1 MLLTRS
7 SVALTLLVLGV
18 FLLPISASAAT
29 KAPTCSLTVTTANG
43 TVTPG
48 TKDKILLAE
57 GDTINIEWKSK
68 NAKIG
73 TDTQKGPIQ
82 LQGTASYKPKK
93 TTLYSYRFTSG
104 SKKVDCSFTA
114 VLASGTI
121 DKSTLTSGNS
131 KPTIQGTA
139 NGTKTVRVI
148 VRDSKTKKTVYT
160 SKDIKVAKGTWRA
173 KLPKALKD
181 GAYSVELLASKDL
194 KLNTLTTGSFTVG
207 TVTAANASSFSVSSI
222 PLLFG
227 GTATAGSSVPVTYLK
242 VANTSQTPS
251 TMNGLTLKQYGSAPT
266 GSVIGFTTSDDKG
279 GSQSTLGGIEGST
292 PFAKDGTVFI
302 PLKASFEPGQ
312 FRIFTVKA
320 MVSRSAAA
328 SAGKNLM
335 LDVQSIDTDGR
346 VAGVFPVRGT
356 TWTLSY

>member
-1 MLLTRS
+1 MLSILLKAT
-7 SVALTLLVLGV
+7 VALLLFGA
-18 FLLPISASAAT
+18 FLFPMSASAAT
-29 KAPTCSLTVTTANG
+29 KAPTCSLSVTTANG
-43 TVTPG
+43 TISAG
-48 TKDKILLAE
+48 KKDKILLAE

-82 LQGTASYKPKK
+82 LEGNASYKPKK

-114 VLASGTI
+114 VIASGTI

-148 VRDSKTKKTVYT
+148 VRNADTKKTVYT
-160 SKDIKVAKGTWRA
+160 SKDIRVAKGTWRA
-173 KLPKALKD
+173 KLPKSLKD
-181 GAYSVELLASKDL
+181 GAYSIEVLAAKDL
-194 KLNTLTTGSFTVG
+194 ELNTLTTGTFTVG
-207 TVTAANASSFSVSSI
+207 QATSASASSFSVSSI
-222 PLLFG
+222 PLLTG
-227 GTATAGSSVPVTYLK
+227 GTAAAGSSVPVTYLK
-242 VANTSQTPS
+242 IANLSQTPS
-251 TMNGLTLKQYGSAPT
+251 TMNGITLKQYGSAPT
-266 GSVIGFTTSDDKG
+266 GSVIGFMTSDDKG

-302 PLKASFEPGQ
+302 PLKSTFAPGQ

-335 LDVQSIDTDGR
+335 LDVQSIDTDGK